1 MYMFGNMCSS
11 CEYEIVMKIFEKVV
25 AFELTIS
32 SLCEES
38 GCNFKE
44 KKRKKNREAKEEL
57 TVWYIP
63 GGTRY

>member
-1 MYMFGNMCSS
+1 
-11 CEYEIVMKIFEKVV
+11 MKILEKVV

-44 KKRKKNREAKEEL
+44 KKRKKNREANEEL